1 MIIPEINPSNS
12 NQLRSEYFEKNYP
25 ELYDFLQSNYPE
37 NISFVEKLYWYFHGL
52 ETHPVCEICGNPTRF
67 VSYSKGYKRACSAAC
82 SAKTSAVK
90 EKARQTCLSKYGV
103 DNASKN
109 KEIIDKIVAN
119 STEKYGGMGAAVP
132 SIYEKMKSTNKKLYG
147 AEHPIQNDSIKQ
159 KAQITCLE
167 RYGTKHYTQS
177 DEYKIKSKQTCV
189 EKYGVEHPAQN
200 TDIKL
205 KAKDTCLER
214 YGGQGNEVKEFL
226 EKSKQTR
233 LERYGD
239 ENYTNREKSKQTCIE
254 RYGGVAP
261 AQNKDISKKII
272 DTRRANQ
279 VNSND
284 FMISYTDTGEWVVK
298 CPHEDCDKCQEKQF
312 VISRAQYW
320 NRTYMHA
327 ELCTILHPIGEY
339 PNKNTAIEVF
349 VKNILDKHNV
359 EYECNNRSV
368 LSGKEIDI
376 YVPSKKIGI
385 ECNGIYWH
393 STSSPNKKPLSYHF
407 NKWKECKENGIQ
419 LLTIWEDQ
427 IINKPD
433 IVESIILS
441 KLGIYERRIYARNCQ
456 VKEVDSKECY
466 SFLKAYHLQ
475 GASNSKVRYGLYY
488 NDELVSVMTFGL
500 KRRCMGGKGEWELH
514 RYCNKKGVQV
524 IGGASRLF
532 NHFIKA
538 QKPAFIES
546 FSSNDI
552 SDGRLYETLK
562 FDMLKCEYGSYWYI
576 DKNMNRHHRYNFR
589 KDQLVKEGF
598 DASKSEFTIMEERG
612 YYRIYDSGQTKW
624 VYKKENQ

>member
-1 MIIPEINPSNS
+1 MAPEYKNLKGGNCKEISIKLHYPEFYEYL
-12 NQLRSEYFEKNYP
+12 NQNYP
-25 ELYDFLQSNYPE
+25 GELTFS
-37 NISFVEKLYWYFHGL
+37 EKLYWYFNGL
-52 ETHPVCEICGNPTRF
+52 TERPQCQHPECTNKTTFINVQEGYRDYCSRKCLNSDPLKKERAKNTCFERF
-67 VSYSKGYKRACSAAC
+67 GGPAPACSK
-82 SAKTSAVK
+82 S
-90 EKARQTCLSKYGV
+90 
-103 DNASKN
+103 
-109 KEIIDKIVAN
+109 IIHK
-119 STEKYGGMGAAVP
+119 TEK
-132 SIYEKMKSTNKKLYG
+132 TN
-147 AEHPIQNDSIKQ
+147 
-159 KAQITCLE
+159 LE
-167 RYGTKHYTQS
+167 RYGTKNVMQNKELAEKSHNTNIRLYGGCGNASEMLLEKYKQTNSSIYGVDNYMQS
-177 DEYKIKSKQTCV
+177 QSFYDKILEHHPDIISFDIKSRTAIC
-189 EKYGVEHPAQN
+189 
-200 TDIKL
+200 
-205 KAKDTCLER
+205 
-214 YGGQGNEVKEFL
+214 
-226 EKSKQTR
+226 S
-233 LERYGD
+233 
-239 ENYTNREKSKQTCIE
+239 
-254 RYGGVAP
+254 
-261 AQNKDISKKII
+261 
-272 DTRRANQ
+272 
-279 VNSND
+279 
-284 FMISYTDTGEWVVK
+284 
-298 CPHEDCDKCQEKQF
+298 CPDASCDLCQERQF
-312 VISRAQYW
+312 EIDFSEYQSRLT
-320 NRTYMHA
+320 NNIP
-327 ELCTILHPIGEY
+327 LCTKQYHLQPHNIRGTY
-339 PNKNTAIEVF
+339 IETF
-349 VKNILDKHNV
+349 IRNILDTHNV
-359 EYECNNRSV
+359 EYECNNRSI

-488 NDELVSVMTFGL
+488 NGELISVMTFGL

-524 IGGASRLF
+524 VGGASRLF
-532 NHFIKA
+532 KHFLNA
-538 QKPAFIES
+538 QKPIFIES

-624 VYKKENQ
+624 ALDLHMQNN